1 MNPVYKALNEAF
13 IFNLSLELATV
24 YNLPR
29 FVDSKY
35 TSDLTSSKL
44 RSSVLYF
51 ETNKQRYEL
60 AQLNSADQS

>member
-1 MNPVYKALNEAF
+1 MNPVYRALNEAF

-60 AQLNSADQS
+60 A

>member
-60 AQLNSADQS
+60 A